1 VSLVLLA
8 ILVVI
13 WASILVPLLRRD
25 RGNWPGGRRP
35 LAPSGNAFAGRGG
48 RAVWRPEPESFEE
61 AEVSVP
67 DLTVVLPLSGEA
79 GRSRLPWTGDI
90 GARHPAFAADAGE
103 AGHEFGPA
111 VAGHGSGPTVAGID
125 GPAAAGRGRP
135 ASQQRRAVFRRRQ
148 VLAVLLLAAAATAV
162 PGLLLG
168 GGWLAL
174 EAAPLGLVTA
184 YLLALVLLARRRH
197 GAAAE
202 VVAARILSTRSLA
215 AVPAAPE

>member
-35 LAPSGNAFAGRGG
+35 LEPAGNAAAGRGG

-67 DLTVVLPLSGEA
+67 DLTLVLPLPD
-79 GRSRLPWTGDI
+79 RSARPLVPWTGEV
-90 GARHPAFAADAGE
+90 RVPHPALAADGDE
-103 AGHEFGPA
+103 LGPA
-111 VAGHGSGPTVAGID
+111 EAVR
-125 GPAAAGRGRP
+125 PAAGGRGRP
-135 ASQQRRAVFRRRQ
+135 TPRRRRRAVFRRRQ
-148 VLAVLLLAAAATAV
+148 VLTVLGLAAAATAA
-162 PGLLLG
+162 PARLLG

-174 EAAPLGLVTA
+174 EAAPLGLLAA

-197 GAAAE
+197 GATTPA
-202 VVAARILSTRSLA
+202 AARIPTTRPLA

>member
-35 LAPSGNAFAGRGG
+35 VAAPSGNASAGRGG

-67 DLTVVLPLSGEA
+67 DLTVVPPPSGGA
-79 GRSRLPWTGDI
+79 GRP
-90 GARHPAFAADAGE
+90 
-103 AGHEFGPA
+103 
-111 VAGHGSGPTVAGID
+111 V
-125 GPAAAGRGRP
+125 PAAARGGRRAP
-135 ASQQRRAVFRRRQ
+135 DKRRAVFRRRR
-148 VLAVLLLAAAATAV
+148 VLAALVLAALVTAV
-162 PGLLLG
+162 PALLLG

-174 EAAPLGLVTA
+174 EAAPGLPLAA
-184 YLLALVLLARRRH
+184 YLIALVLLARRRN
-197 GAAAE
+197 GAAPRAAAH
-202 VVAARILSTRSLA
+202 VAATPRSLA